1 MTYKQFLNHVVDEI
15 FSKAKVQQITWSG
28 LAKRAK
34 LCPQT
39 VQNLGTR
46 KTKLPQLR
54 TVYQL
59 CKAVGI
65 EVQLVKRRI
74 RLAA

>member
-1 MTYKQFLNHVVDEI
+1 MTYKQFLNHVVDKV
-15 FSKAKVQQITWSG
+15 FSKAETQQITWNN
-28 LAKRAK
+28 LAKKAK

-59 CKAVGI
+59 CGAVGI
-65 EVQLVKRRI
+65 EIQLVGRRMRI
-74 RLAA
+74 AA